1 MKPKQVRELDEQ
13 FKEFKYTNFVSNLW
27 NLRKSVNQRKEPME
41 FDRRV
46 LQHDQRLYPAPSI
59 THIYFQMLD
68 IHYGQVC
75 KQKSFSRQ
83 ALMKER
89 TRH

>member
-1 MKPKQVRELDEQ
+1 
-13 FKEFKYTNFVSNLW
+13 
-27 NLRKSVNQRKEPME
+27 
-41 FDRRV
+41 
-46 LQHDQRLYPAPSI
+46 
-59 THIYFQMLD
+59 MLD

-89 TRH
+89 TRHWHLSNSTKAGRNMSSFH